1 MRLVEHFAEFRSRIL
16 LIFGGIFVGG
26 VAGWFLFDP
35 VFAALSAPILE
46 LQQAGRLAVLN
57 FGTIAG
63 AFDMRIRVSLFIAL
77 IITSPWWIYQVW
89 AFVGP
94 GLHAGEKRYVSGF
107 LGAAIPLFL
116 LGASLGWLMM
126 PHAVE
131 LFLSITPTQ
140 GANLI
145 EANTYLTFTMRLVL
159 AFGIAFLFPVV
170 MVILNLM
177 GVVSAAGLLRGWRW
191 AVVLIFTFA
200 AFANPLPDPWSMIA
214 LGLIM
219 VAMFFIAVGIA
230 AIVDRSRARRAAEAQ
245 A

>member
-16 LIFGGIFVGG
+16 LIVAGLVVGSA
-26 VAGWFLFDP
+26 AGWFLFDP
-35 VFAALSAPILE
+35 VFAALSAPIVE

-57 FGTIAG
+57 FSTIAS

-94 GLHAGEKRYVSGF
+94 GLHPGEKRYVAGF

-116 LGASLGWLMM
+116 LGASLGWLLM

-131 LFLSITPTQ
+131 LFLSITPTD

-145 EANTYLTFTMRLVL
+145 DANTYLNFTMRLVL
-159 AFGIAFLFPVV
+159 AFGVAFLFPVV

-214 LGLIM
+214 LGIVM

-230 AIVDRSRARRAAEAQ
+230 AIVDRRRSRREAEISA
-245 A
+245 